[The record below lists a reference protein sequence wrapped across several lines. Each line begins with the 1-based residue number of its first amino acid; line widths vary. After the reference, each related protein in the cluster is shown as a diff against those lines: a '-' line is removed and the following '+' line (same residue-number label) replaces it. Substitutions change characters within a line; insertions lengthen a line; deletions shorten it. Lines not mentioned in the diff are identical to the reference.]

1 MGEIKGGEILVKCL
15 LKEGVRYVF
24 GIPGDQLNPFTDA
37 IYRLGKEAGLR
48 FVTTRHE
55 QAAAHMA
62 DAWARVTGEVGVCA
76 GTVGPGAAN
85 LVPGVYAAFADSIPI
100 LVITAQNQTWRIY
113 PEHGSMQSLDQL
125 NLFRPI
131 TKWNAVVYNWRRIP
145 QLVQMAFRIAL
156 SGKPGPVHLDFPSD
170 VLTARGPEEEIQ
182 FLAPSSYRA
191 EKPACGDSEL
201 VREAARWLAGAHSPL
216 IHAGGGVLRSG
227 AWAELRELAEY
238 LGAAVT
244 TSPGAR
250 GAIPEDHPL
259 CLLAASF
266 GAMAAQASADVV
278 LLVGGRL
285 GDIDFWGRPPAWGE
299 IGEQKWIQIDIDPEN
314 IALNRPVDLAIVGD
328 ARATLRAL
336 IEEVK
341 KLTEPRPPAPFIAG
355 AKEAEQAWLAQFEEQ
370 ASREEAPI
378 HPLRLVK
385 EVRLFFPRE
394 AITVVDGGN
403 TAVWSHYLN
412 RVYEPRS
419 FLWAA
424 DSGHLGSGLPY
435 AIAAKLARPERPVYL
450 LSGDGAFG
458 FNIQELETARR
469 LGTPIVAIVF
479 NDGAWGMIKGSQLK
493 RYESRFVGV
502 DFTDIRYDKIAEA
515 MGCYGERVEDPDQI
529 RPALERAQ
537 KSGLPAVLDVVIDR
551 EAHLTPPD
559 LEVLDALWME
569 GCY

>member
-37 IYRLGKEAGLR
+37 IYRLGKEAGLQ
-48 FVTTRHE
+48 FITTRHE

-62 DAWARVTGEVGVCA
+62 DAWARITGEVGVCA
-76 GTVGPGAAN
+76 GTVGPGAAD

-131 TKWNAVVYNWRRIP
+131 TKWNAVVYHWRRIP

-156 SGKPGPVHLDFPSD
+156 SGRPGPVHLDFPSD
-170 VLTARGPEEEIQ
+170 VLTAKGSEEEIQ
-182 FLAPSSYRA
+182 LLPPSSYRA
-191 EKPACGDSEL
+191 EKPACGDPEL
-201 VREAARWLAGAHSPL
+201 VREAARWLAEAQSPL

-227 AWAELRELAEY
+227 AWEELRELAEY

-259 CLLAASF
+259 CILASSF

-299 IGEQKWIQIDIDPEN
+299 IGEQKWIQIDIAPEN

-336 IEEVK
+336 FEEVK
-341 KLTEPRPPAPFIAG
+341 KLTGPRPPAPFIAG
-355 AKEAEQAWLAQFEEQ
+355 AKEAEQAWLAQFEEM

-424 DSGHLGSGLPY
+424 DSGHLGAGLPY

-469 LGTPIVAIVF
+469 LGTPITAIVF

-493 RYESRFVGV
+493 RYDGRFTGV
-502 DFTDIRYDKIAEA
+502 DFVDIRYDKIAEA

-537 KSGLPAVLDVVIDR
+537 KSGLPAVLDVIIDR